1 MHKIITEI
9 KCPKEWEIEDD
20 YSSHRPLLWLCCRY
34 VLLFQRI
41 TEIGCGEGST
51 KLLYNFKQ
59 GIDGNF
65 VSYETNQEYVK
76 KYKKYVTKVDSY
88 LKIHFHEPPFQDG
101 LLFIDCAPGEIRKEL
116 IEKHKNHS
124 DCIVVHDTEEG
135 ALDIYGI
142 REVLNS
148 FKYRLDFMPKG
159 MPGTTAISNFIDVT
173 KYVI

>member
-20 YSSHRPLLWLCCRY
+20 YSSHRPILWLCCQY
-34 VLLFQRI
+34 VLPFQPI
-41 TEIGCGEGST
+41 TELGCGEGST
-51 KLLYNFKQ
+51 KLLYNFKKEQ
-59 GIDGNF
+59 GDNF
-65 VSYETNQEYVK
+65 VSYETNQEYVER
-76 KYKKYVTKVDSY
+76 YKKYTTKVDNY
-88 LKIHFHEPPFQDG
+88 LEIDLLELPFKQG
-101 LLFIDCAPGEIRKEL
+101 LLFIDCAPGEIRKDL
-116 IEKHKNHS
+116 IEKHKNHT